1 MKARRIPNQRETNAI
16 SVSDRIVVDVS
27 PIDKM
32 TGRPRPR
39 RSTEPSRQ
47 LEKPVRTKLRS
58 GKNGL
63 RLPAIA
69 DATRRVSLEKMTS
82 SPRKPRRI
90 DETGPRHGTRR
101 RKMPKQNLTPTSL
114 KVSPKASDRATSR
127 PKR

>member
-1 MKARRIPNQRETNAI
+1 MKARRILNQREINAI

-32 TGRPRPR
+32 TGRLRPR
-39 RSTEPSRQ
+39 RSTERSRQ
-47 LEKPVRTKLRS
+47 LEMAVRTKLKS

-63 RLPAIA
+63 RLPAIV
-69 DATRRVSLEKMTS
+69 DATKRVSPERMTS
-82 SPRKPRRI
+82 SPRKHRRI
-90 DETGPRHGTRR
+90 DEIGPKQGSRR
-101 RKMPKQNLTPTSL
+101 RKMPRQNLTPTSP